1 MPHSELRVVLLAHP
15 ITLRSYGPALR
26 RLTVGLLDEVG
37 DLSILS
43 LGPSELLNY
52 APSPPVRLIIET
64 QQYQENLYLPDQISR
79 KIFINT
85 YKYNFKERIWPQYR
99 VTRIADTMRK
109 YKPTIL
115 HALSEKE
122 APLAGALSKQLD
134 IPYLVSLLKLDQLD
148 IKFHD
153 KQSEMLL
160 PCNSLT
166 TRLARKKYPAWA
178 SRIVL
183 LPIGTHIPDKTSC
196 FSNEGRQGHLFC
208 RSPLEYNH
216 GLTELIN
223 AVKQLDQTG
232 HKLHLS
238 ISGEGPAEHI
248 LRQLVDKLSLTS
260 RVHFVPPI
268 DTMLSSSDA
277 LKVIF
282 EGFDIFIQPYATGRW
297 QPELPEAMSVGN
309 AIVASEDPKNDLLIE
324 GKTALLYAGQSE
336 KQLAEKLDYLLKNHD
351 QARQLAQQGQS
362 YLRKHYL
369 ASKMVARLAKAYRSI
384 LEYKYTKSGTP
395 A

>member
-1 MPHSELRVVLLAHP
+1 MREIISTPQSELRVVLLAHP
-15 ITLRSYGPALR
+15 TTLHSYGPALR

-43 LGPSELLNY
+43 LGPSELLKHV
-52 APSPPVRLIIET
+52 PSPPVRLITET
-64 QQYQENLYLPDQISR
+64 QRYQENPYSPDHISR

-85 YKYNFKERIWPQYR
+85 FRYSLKERIWPQYR
-99 VTRIADTMRK
+99 VIRIADVIRK
-109 YKPTIL
+109 YKPTVL

-134 IPYLVSLLKLDQLD
+134 IPYLVSLLSLDKLDIRFQ
-148 IKFHD
+148 D
-153 KQSEMLL
+153 KEGEMLL

-166 TRLARKKYPAWA
+166 AKLARGKYPAWS

-183 LPIGTHIPDKTSC
+183 LPIGTHISDKTSC
-196 FSNEGRQGHLFC
+196 FSNEEQQAHLFC

-223 AVKQLDQTG
+223 AVKQLDQQG
-232 HKLHLS
+232 HKFHLS
-238 ISGEGPAEHI
+238 ISGDGPAEHI
-248 LRQLVDKLSLTS
+248 FRQLVDKLSLTGQI
-260 RVHFVPPI
+260 HFVPPI
-268 DTMLSSSDA
+268 DTMLSSSEA

-282 EGFDIFIQPYATGRW
+282 EGFDIFIQPYSTGRW
-297 QPELPEAMSVGN
+297 QPELLEAMSVGN
-309 AIVASEDPKNDLLIE
+309 VVVASEGPKNDLLIE
-324 GKTALLYAGQSE
+324 GKTALLYPGQSE
-336 KQLAEKLDYLLKNHD
+336 KQLASKLDFLLKNHD

-369 ASKMVARLAKAYRSI
+369 ASRMIARLAKAYRSI
-384 LEYKYTKSGTP
+384 LEYKY